1 MAFPDTSS
9 LLDAFLSAIFIR
21 MRLFCLQ
28 LDPGSFLEDQIV
40 TPHPPTP
47 EVLSKDFLSA
57 TRSRME
63 ILAKENMSLSGQKL
77 LPLQFPE
84 LSLP

>member
-28 LDPGSFLEDQIV
+28 LDPGSFLLTVGLLCLQ
-40 TPHPPTP
+40 
-47 EVLSKDFLSA
+47 LCSGAFLLTIGA
-57 TRSRME
+57 
-63 ILAKENMSLSGQKL
+63 LC
-77 LPLQFPE
+77 LQLE
-84 LSLP
+84 LVYL